1 MITIYFS
8 IRSTEGDVFRLDS
21 DYLRT
26 ILTFLRQ
33 KKYTFAVFTLIVI
46 EAIDID
52 KDKDITCS
60 KSDFCWIS
68 ISFGITG
75 NSPSHSSCILYP
87 MTEYKLV
94 IIGGE
99 RVGKGKGQQEEIL
112 YTKSIR
118 DNFQHFI
125 IIFGLKIRFLLFPRA
140 PSQSSTFKTISWLST
155 SQP

>member
-60 KSDFCWIS
+60 KSDFC
-68 ISFGITG
+68 
-75 NSPSHSSCILYP
+75 
-87 MTEYKLV
+87 
-94 IIGGE
+94 
-99 RVGKGKGQQEEIL
+99 
-112 YTKSIR
+112 
-118 DNFQHFI
+118 
-125 IIFGLKIRFLLFPRA
+125 
-140 PSQSSTFKTISWLST
+140 
-155 SQP
+155 